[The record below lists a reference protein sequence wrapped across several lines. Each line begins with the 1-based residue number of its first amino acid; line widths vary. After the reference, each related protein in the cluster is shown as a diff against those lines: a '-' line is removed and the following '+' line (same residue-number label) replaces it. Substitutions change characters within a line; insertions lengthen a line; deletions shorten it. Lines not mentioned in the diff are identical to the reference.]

1 MHNLCKYNWNSYN
14 FKPNITEPYQI
25 QESIGIGAKTS
36 RLERTSKDFCRRMP
50 SSAAMPMSPTCGVKW
65 TPAAPWLIPLSAS
78 SFLWYYSM
86 AYPWTGPK
94 VCAGLKLYCLSI
106 SSSLS
111 GPMTIKCI
119 VAWFVFLGSSGNS
132 NNKKNIKRHIVSP
145 PCQRNAQPEKK
156 AENNNKRLNMQNK
169 MQYVYCLAI
178 WQQATTNSPRPLEL
192 TLWGRGICFPAFSL
206 RSSHP

>member
-94 VCAGLKLYCLSI
+94 VCAGLKLCCLSI

-111 GPMTIKCI
+111 GPMTITGLHMAVCCRHQAKSPYHRL
-119 VAWFVFLGSSGNS
+119 VQSKAKLTEPSERVN
-132 NNKKNIKRHIVSP
+132 KNITWCE
-145 PCQRNAQPEKK
+145 PCDLLISQGVLRTNA
-156 AENNNKRLNMQNK
+156 
-169 MQYVYCLAI
+169 
-178 WQQATTNSPRPLEL
+178 
-192 TLWGRGICFPAFSL
+192 
-206 RSSHP
+206 